1 MSSVRG
7 LKPNSPFTDLLGEPP
22 ISNLLSYVHDSWL
35 RYTKRFQGSAPPFQK
50 RREPQLSQGLAA
62 YLRQRQDAGQ
72 QPFAG
77 DFFGELSAFVL
88 DPKSGLPK
96 CIARTDIE
104 WRLYGTPAFI
114 IEFKVLDGKKS
125 RREKYIEDGVMRFVH
140 GRYSSSNKAGAM
152 FGLLRKTAL
161 QDIKLLEEMLKANSA
176 KHKCIGVANASKLLP
191 ETAQFD
197 SIHTRKSPHLS
208 PFQLAHLFAALP

>member
-1 MSSVRG
+1 MSRVRG
-7 LKPNSPFTDLLGEPP
+7 LKPNSPFADLLGEPP
-22 ISNLLSYVHDSWL
+22 TSKLLAYVHDSWL
-35 RYTKRFQGSAPPFQK
+35 QYVKRFQGASPPLQK

-62 YLRQRQDAGQ
+62 YLRQRQDDGE

-88 DPKSGLPK
+88 DQKSGLPK

-114 IEFKVLDGKKS
+114 IEFKVLDGKKQ
-125 RREKYIEDGVMRFVH
+125 RREQYLEDGVKRFVH

-152 FGLLRKTAL
+152 FGLLRQAAS
-161 QDIKLLEEMLKANSA
+161 QDAFLIRDELKANGS
-176 KHKCIGVANASKLLP
+176 KHQCIGVANASQLLP
-191 ETAQFD
+191 NIAEFD
-197 SIHTRKSPHLS
+197 STHNRITPHLS
-208 PFQLAHLFAALP
+208 PFQLAHLFAKLP